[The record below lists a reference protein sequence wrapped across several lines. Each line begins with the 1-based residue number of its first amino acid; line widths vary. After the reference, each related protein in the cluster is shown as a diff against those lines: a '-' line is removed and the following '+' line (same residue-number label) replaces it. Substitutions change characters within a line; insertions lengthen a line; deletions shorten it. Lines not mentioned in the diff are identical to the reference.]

1 MSCFTF
7 LQNVENL
14 TDDEMVENW
23 KISRREEPKSLPY
36 YHGLTSNYQARRM
49 LRFEAEGTFLVRK
62 IAVSSQLILSY
73 RSESERIEHFKIPSS
88 PYYTSPDQAA
98 DRTAAISRLVH
109 HLQDK
114 SVLGFGLPRTRPRRR
129 LKPKENDSESSVLS
143 SDFSESDNLTIDET
157 KSTDS
162 PVYV

>member
-1 MSCFTF
+1 
-7 LQNVENL
+7 
-14 TDDEMVENW
+14 MVENW
-23 KISRREEPKSLPY
+23 NISRREEPKSLPY

-73 RSESERIEHFKIPSS
+73 RSERESIQHFKIPSS
-88 PYYTSPDQAA
+88 PYFTPPEQTG
-98 DRTAAISRLVH
+98 DRAAAISRLVH

-114 SVLGFGLPRTRPRRR
+114 SVLCFGLERTRPRRR
-129 LKPKENDSESSVLS
+129 VKKKQNETELSLS
-143 SDFSESDNLTIDET
+143 SSACSESDNSTIDET